1 MSIPKP
7 ELIGHPVEGSLMALG
22 AQTILVCGLAPA
34 LPGGQ
39 QVRAPGPLVVRYAVP
54 YLHQEAALVPGLFA
68 AEYGAILLGRDA
80 WDYATAHSNLH
91 PRADL
96 LGLRTDGQP
105 DQVMLRDLDFGRG
118 IEVWAYDS
126 AEATCPLARVDA
138 LWVGSGAPELPDLLL
153 AYLPRW
159 QQG

>member
-7 ELIGHPVEGSLMALG
+7 ELIGHRIEGSLVALG
-22 AQTILVCGLAPA
+22 AQTILVCGPAPA
-34 LPGGQ
+34 FPEGQ
-39 QVRAPGPLVVRYAVP
+39 AVRAPGPLVVRYAVP
-54 YLHQEAALVPGLFA
+54 YLRREVALVPGLFA

-80 WDYATAHSNLH
+80 WDYAIGHNNLH

-118 IEVWAYDS
+118 VEVWAYAS
-126 AEATCPLARVDA
+126 EEATCPLARLDA
-138 LWVGSGAPELPDLLL
+138 LWIGPGAPELPDLLL

-159 QQG
+159 QRT